1 MNNFDNH
8 RSVALALF
16 AAVVLAYVGEWFG
29 FSAMV
34 GIAILQTYREHRF
47 RKLYFKQWEIEQQQ
61 KEGDK

>member
-8 RSVALALF
+8 RSIALALF
-16 AAVVLAYVGEWFG
+16 VAVVLAYLGEWFG

-34 GIAILQTYREHRF
+34 GIALIQTYREHRF
-47 RKLYFKQWEIEQQQ
+47 RKLYFHHWEIEQQE

>member
-1 MNNFDNH
+1 MDNFDYH
-8 RSVALALF
+8 RSIAVALF

-47 RKLYFKQWEIEQQQ
+47 RKLHFKQWEIEQEE

>member
-1 MNNFDNH
+1 MNNSDNH

-16 AAVVLAYVGEWFG
+16 VAVVLAYFGEWFG

-34 GIAILQTYREHRF
+34 GIALIQTYREYRF
-47 RKLYFKQWEIEQQQ
+47 RKLHFHQWEIEQQQ